1 MNIRKNMVVLLL
13 CECYVISEVIFR
25 NVVLMCEYEEDGFRG
40 IEIEFVISEKDNKND
55 ILLILFLRFDEENVY
70 FIWCDENINCFID
83 CGLIIINGKY
93 LKCLD
98 KRFCN
103 NFDILRYFLFD
114 SEFYFFLCYSFL
126 DVFLVEMINM
136 FEFFV

>member
-1 MNIRKNMVVLLL
+1 MFLLYCMKWIFFLLNFKNNISGVLFLL
-13 CECYVISEVIFR
+13 F
-25 NVVLMCEYEEDGFRG
+25 F
-40 IEIEFVISEKDNKND
+40 
-55 ILLILFLRFDEENVY
+55 LLILFLRFDEENVY